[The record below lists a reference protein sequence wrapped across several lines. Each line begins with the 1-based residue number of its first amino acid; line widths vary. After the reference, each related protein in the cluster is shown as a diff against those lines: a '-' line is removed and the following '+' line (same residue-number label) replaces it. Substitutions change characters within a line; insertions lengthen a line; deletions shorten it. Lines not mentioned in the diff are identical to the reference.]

1 MTLKP
6 ITFHLTIED
15 IDRYQKLIKQF
26 PLTSEEKI
34 LNQIPK
40 KLEAIL
46 RRKIYSSFVLE
57 LIGNV
62 ELLYLAIVDGKPISE
77 EIKRKILFALN
88 YFIEEEDEIPD
99 NLDMLGFL
107 DDAVVVRW
115 VVDEIM
121 TENPEVFIK
130 A

>member
-46 RRKIYSSFVLE
+46 RRKKYYIFTIRGPLTIIPSSVFRQ
-57 LIGNV
+57 LIS
-62 ELLYLAIVDGKPISE
+62 Y
-77 EIKRKILFALN
+77 
-88 YFIEEEDEIPD
+88 
-99 NLDMLGFL
+99 DMP
-107 DDAVVVRW
+107 AVMLR
-115 VVDEIM
+115 
-121 TENPEVFIK
+121 
-130 A
+130 

>member
-6 ITFHLTIED
+6 IIFNLTKED
-15 IDRYQKLIKQF
+15 IDRYQKLIKKF
-26 PLTSEEKI
+26 PLRSEEKI
-34 LNQIPK
+34 LNQIPR

-46 RRKIYSSFVLE
+46 KRKKYSSFILE

-62 ELLYLAIVDGKPISE
+62 ELLYLAIIEGKPVSK

-99 NLDMLGFL
+99 NLGMLGFL
-107 DDAVVVRW
+107 DDAVIVRW
-115 VVDEIM
+115 VVDDIM

>member
-6 ITFHLTIED
+6 ITFHLTMED

-40 KLEAIL
+40 KLKAIL
-46 RRKIYSSFVLE
+46 RKKNSSFVLE

-62 ELLYLAIVDGKPISE
+62 ELLYLAIVEGKPISE

-130 A
+130 S